1 LKNWKNKRNSNRFLM
16 IKLCFA
22 ALVMTAVI
30 SGCTSEEK
38 TIMTGPDG
46 SIKVALNLNKE
57 GQPLYTVTYRDTA
70 VISEGFLGIVRSDAD
85 FSSGLRLDSVSG
97 PEEVS
102 ESYTLL
108 HGKKKDA
115 KYSALRHTAH
125 LSSSTGE
132 AMDII
137 FQVSDDGFAFCYRFP
152 GASEE
157 MKQITEEK
165 SSFGFAEG
173 TLAWIQPRAPS
184 KTGWNQTNPSYE
196 ENYLMEVALSTVAA
210 DTNGWGFPALFR
222 TGNCWANL
230 TESWPDRNYCG
241 SHLAK
246 GTGAN
251 EMVISFPES
260 TEGYTGGSVL
270 PESKLPW
277 QTPWRIVTLGSTPGV
292 IAESTHGTDLALPPE
307 EGDFSYVRPG
317 RAAWSWALMKDR
329 SVNYETQKRFITY
342 AAEMGWEYCLIDVNW
357 DKTIGWEK
365 IADLARLAEEKKVGL
380 ILWYNSA
387 GDWNTVTY
395 HPKDRLLTPES
406 RAEEFSRLERLG
418 IKGIKVDFFGGDGQ
432 SMMDYYQDI
441 LADAHRHRLVV
452 NCHGSTLPRG
462 LHRTWPNLVSME
474 AIRGFEFAT
483 FDQATADLVASKA
496 TMLAFTRNA
505 FDPMD
510 FTPVCFTEYDNF
522 ERVTGNGAELA
533 LAVLFLSGVQHY
545 AEAPK
550 GMASVPDY
558 VREMMSEI
566 PVSWDETMFIDGY
579 PGRYIVLARRSGDDW
594 YFAGVNAGEDTVRLN
609 PDLPFAKG
617 ISGTIITEGETL
629 RSFSQGTI
637 TPDQSGTVSVQIIPN
652 GGFVIRFEKPAL

>member
-1 LKNWKNKRNSNRFLM
+1 MTVTPILNTMKKPLLT
-16 IKLCFA
+16 IA
-22 ALVMTAVI
+22 ALLVIVLI
-30 SGCTSEEK
+30 SGCASAK
-38 TIMTGPDG
+38 TIIMSGPD
-46 SIKVALNLNKE
+46 SRIKVVFSLNKD

-70 VISEGFLGIVRSDAD
+70 VITEGILGIVMSDAD
-85 FSSGLRLDSVSG
+85 FSSGLKLDSVSE
-97 PEEVS
+97 PEEVM

-115 KYSALRHTAH
+115 KYSALRHTVH
-125 LSSSTGE
+125 LSAASGE

-137 FQVSDDGFAFCYRFP
+137 FQVSDEGFAFCYIFP
-152 GASEE
+152 GASDEI
-157 MKQITEEK
+157 KYITAEK

-173 TLAWIQPRAPS
+173 TPGWIQPRAAS
-184 KTGWNQTNPSYE
+184 KSGWNQTNPSYE
-196 ENYLMEVALSTVAA
+196 ENYLMEVPLSTVAA
-210 DTNGWGFPALFR
+210 DKNGWVFPALFR
-222 TGNCWANL
+222 SGNCWVNL

-246 GTGAN
+246 GKGAN
-251 EMVISFPES
+251 EMVIAFPEPA
-260 TEGYTGGSVL
+260 EGYTGGSVL
-270 PESKLPW
+270 PQSKLPW
-277 QTPWRIVTLGSTPGV
+277 QTPWRIVTMGSTPGV
-292 IAESTHGTDLALPPE
+292 IAESTHGTDLALPSA
-307 EGDFSYVRPG
+307 EGDFSYVKPG

-329 SVNYETQKRFITY
+329 SVNYETQKSFITY

-357 DKTIGWEK
+357 DETIGWEK

-406 RAEEFSRLERLG
+406 REEEFSRLESLG

-441 LADAHRHRLVV
+441 LADAHRHKLVV

-483 FDQATADLVASKA
+483 FDQATADLVPSKA
-496 TMLAFTRNA
+496 TTLAFTRNA

-510 FTPVCFTEYDNF
+510 FTPVCFTEYDNNK
-522 ERVTGNGAELA
+522 RVTGNGAELA

-545 AEAPK
+545 AETPE

-566 PVSWDETMFIDGY
+566 PVSWDETRFIDGY
-579 PGRYIVLARRSGDDW
+579 PGKYIVLARRSGDDW
-594 YFAGVNAGEDTVRLN
+594 YVAGVNAEENTIRLN
-609 PDLPFAKG
+609 LNLPFAEG
-617 ISGTIITEGETL
+617 FSGTIITEGETL
-629 RSFSQGTI
+629 QSFSQETI
-637 TPDQSGTVSVQIIPN
+637 TPDKSGMVRVQIMPN
-652 GGFVIRFEKPAL
+652 GGFVIRYEQPAL